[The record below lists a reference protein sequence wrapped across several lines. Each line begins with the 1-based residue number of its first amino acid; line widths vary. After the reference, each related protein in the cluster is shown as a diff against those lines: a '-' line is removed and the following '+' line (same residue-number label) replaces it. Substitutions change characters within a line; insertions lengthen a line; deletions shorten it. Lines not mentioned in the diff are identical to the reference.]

1 MNHVP
6 FQSLTCRI
14 LGGLTAFSRICR
26 GSFFFWLC
34 VPFQFGADCRRRK
47 QGFLGR
53 LSVKQCLYMTCN
65 PQKDTLRLKPHH
77 AHVPKTAGQWR
88 QVLLLTPRTPEPHL
102 QGKQAPG
109 KGSEDWIWGRTIHHC
124 HPCQTDPEAT
134 QATEAE
140 NRPPFCLQE
149 APFSMGRQSG
159 VVRKTGFGLR
169 QFILSSLAYYCLIT
183 GKELNQSLSFLNMK
197 WSS

>member
-159 VVRKTGFGLR
+159 VVRKTGFRLR
-169 QFILSSLAYYCLIT
+169 QTVYTKLSCLLLFNHRQGI
-183 GKELNQSLSFLNMK
+183 KSEPQFP
-197 WSS
+197 